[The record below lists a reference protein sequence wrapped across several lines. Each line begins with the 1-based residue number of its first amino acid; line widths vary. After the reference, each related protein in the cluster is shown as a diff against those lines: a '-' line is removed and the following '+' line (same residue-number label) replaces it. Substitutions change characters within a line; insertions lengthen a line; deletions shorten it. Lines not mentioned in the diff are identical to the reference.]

1 MVLLVLGVTKAAL
14 SFAWFGE
21 AKPLQNQ
28 VSLSAKPEGAELV
41 LSYRTRTPFELEQA
55 LWFCLGAASELKLRF
70 NCRR

>member
-1 MVLLVLGVTKAAL
+1 VSDCRTKPGVTKAAL

-41 LSYRTRTPFELEQA
+41 LSSAEQA
-55 LWFCLGAASELKLRF
+55 LWFCLGAAELSSAELPILLEL
-70 NCRR
+70 